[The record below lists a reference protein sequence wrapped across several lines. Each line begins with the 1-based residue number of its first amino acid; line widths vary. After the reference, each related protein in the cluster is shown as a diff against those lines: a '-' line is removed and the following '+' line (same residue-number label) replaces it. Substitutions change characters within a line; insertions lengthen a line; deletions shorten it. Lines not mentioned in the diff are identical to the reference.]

1 MTPYS
6 LFDHYFIDK
15 VREVLKQYGPYKV
28 LCLFKKETEWNRMLC
43 IWNNVFNN
51 SSYDHVVMWLRSL
64 KGADP
69 GAEKQMKVKMKKKVS
84 KP

>member
-1 MTPYS
+1 
-6 LFDHYFIDK
+6 
-15 VREVLKQYGPYKV
+15 
-28 LCLFKKETEWNRMLC
+28 MLC

-51 SSYDHVVMWLRSL
+51 SSYNHVVMWLRSL

-84 KP
+84 KPLKHTEIWS

>member
-1 MTPYS
+1 M
-6 LFDHYFIDK
+6 YF
-15 VREVLKQYGPYKV
+15 
-28 LCLFKKETEWNRMLC
+28 
-43 IWNNVFNN
+43 
-51 SSYDHVVMWLRSL
+51 MWLRSL